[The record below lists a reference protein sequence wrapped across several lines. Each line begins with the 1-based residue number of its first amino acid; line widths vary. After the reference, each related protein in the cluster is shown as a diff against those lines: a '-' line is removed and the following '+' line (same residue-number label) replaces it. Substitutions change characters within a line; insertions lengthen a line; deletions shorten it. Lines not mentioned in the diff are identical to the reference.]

1 METWNSNSMSSR
13 YLTNNE
19 IDKTKKE
26 ILAERLQEIN
36 KKLNSIN
43 FQRSIYNDMNFL
55 SEVYN
60 KLLKQKEYIVNK
72 LQKR

>member
-1 METWNSNSMSSR
+1 METWDSKSMSSR

-26 ILAERLQEIN
+26 ILAKRLQEIN
-36 KKLNSIN
+36 KKLNNID
-43 FQRSIYNDMNFL
+43 FQRRINNDMNFM

-60 KLLKQKEYIVNK
+60 KLLKQKEYIENK
-72 LQKR
+72 L

>member
-1 METWNSNSMSSR
+1 METWDSKSMSSR

-26 ILAERLQEIN
+26 IIAKRLQEIN
-36 KKLNSIN
+36 KKLNNID
-43 FQRSIYNDMNFL
+43 FQRRINNDMNFI

-60 KLLKQKEYIVNK
+60 KLLKQKEYIENR
-72 LQKR
+72 L

>member
-1 METWNSNSMSSR
+1 METWDSKSMSSR

-26 ILAERLQEIN
+26 ILAKRLQEIN
-36 KKLNSIN
+36 KKLNNIN
-43 FQRSIYNDMNFL
+43 FQRRINNDMNFM

-60 KLLKQKEYIVNK
+60 KLLKQKEYIENR
-72 LQKR
+72 L

>member
-1 METWNSNSMSSR
+1 MSSR

-26 ILAERLQEIN
+26 ILAKRLQEIN
-36 KKLNSIN
+36 KKLNNID
-43 FQRSIYNDMNFL
+43 FQRRINNDMNFM

-60 KLLKQKEYIVNK
+60 KLLKQKEYIENK
-72 LQKR
+72 L